1 MRLTVLDGFR
11 GFFLVFMMV
20 HHLNAFLG
28 TTLGKLNHHRIG
40 FVEDA
45 QGFVFISGLV
55 VGLVYGKGFLRK
67 GAAVMQHR
75 VFARMRTIYSHQ
87 IGLALI
93 LLTAAFLLA
102 ALGVRTDFLDPY
114 LNEPILLPLT
124 TALLVSGSM
133 HMGILAMYIWF
144 MAVTPFV
151 LRAFRAGHI
160 PEVMIGSALLWVIA
174 QSGVGGYLIGGLN
187 DFAAARGH
195 DLHFGIY
202 FDLFGWQVLFF
213 GGLLIGWLLANDALD
228 LSWLKARRWETVA
241 VMVFAAFV
249 LFAVLDRA
257 APPDASA
264 SAFAA
269 DIWST
274 TNRERFTWAYL
285 ANFAV
290 DLYLVVW
297 LLTAGPSH
305 RLAPIRILAAV
316 GWRIFTWRPLVFLG
330 QHSLHVF
337 SWHIL
342 AVYAMGVLVD
352 VVQPGSLARVGLLL
366 LGVASLY
373 IPASFH
379 QRQVERERATREA
392 AAGLLPG

>member
-1 MRLTVLDGFR
+1 MRLTILDGFR

-20 HHLNAFLG
+20 HHLNGFLD
-28 TTLGKLNHHRIG
+28 TTLGKLNHHRVG
-40 FVEDA
+40 WVEDA

-55 VGLVYGKGFLRK
+55 VGLVYGKAFLRK
-67 GAAVMQHR
+67 GAEVMQGR

-87 IGLALI
+87 LGLAFI
-93 LLTAAFLLA
+93 LLVSAFSLA
-102 ALGVRTDFLDPY
+102 ALGVQPSFLRPY
-114 LNEPILLPLT
+114 LDEPILLPVA
-124 TALLVSGSM
+124 TALLVGGSM

-174 QSGVGGYLIGGLN
+174 QSGVGGHVVSAVEA
-187 DFAAARGH
+187 FAADHGH
-195 DLHFGIY
+195 PMRFGIY

-228 LSWLKARRWETVA
+228 LSWLKERRWEIVA
-241 VMVFAAFV
+241 AMAFAAFV
-249 LFAVLDRA
+249 LFALLDRA
-257 APPDASA
+257 AASHVP
-264 SAFAA
+264 SDAFAD
-269 DIWST
+269 DIWAT
-274 TNRERFTWAYL
+274 TNRERFTWVYL

-297 LLTAGPSH
+297 LLTAGPTH
-305 RLAPIRILAAV
+305 RFAPLRILATI

-342 AVYAMGVLVD
+342 AVYAVGVLLHVA
-352 VVQPGSLARVGLLL
+352 QFGSLARTGLLL

-373 IPASFH
+373 IPAMFH
-379 QRQVERERATREA
+379 QWQVERERAAKEPA
-392 AAGLLPG
+392 ASPSQG